1 MFRLPRYQF
10 VIAEESGNALVF
22 RLLLLRNELGLQ
34 DAVHFIGFRQDISA
48 LLNGLDV
55 FVLSSVSEGFSL
67 ATVQAMAC
75 GIPVVATRSGGP
87 EEIVSD
93 GFNGIL
99 VDVQVE
105 SQLAQAIRLVAA
117 DISLRKSLA
126 ENALHLARSR
136 YTFDTMLARY
146 DALYDELIGRS
157 TGTAAGGRDDR

>member
-99 VDVQVE
+99 VDVQDK
-105 SQLAQAIRLVAA
+105 SQLA
-117 DISLRKSLA
+117 
-126 ENALHLARSR
+126 
-136 YTFDTMLARY
+136 
-146 DALYDELIGRS
+146 
-157 TGTAAGGRDDR
+157 